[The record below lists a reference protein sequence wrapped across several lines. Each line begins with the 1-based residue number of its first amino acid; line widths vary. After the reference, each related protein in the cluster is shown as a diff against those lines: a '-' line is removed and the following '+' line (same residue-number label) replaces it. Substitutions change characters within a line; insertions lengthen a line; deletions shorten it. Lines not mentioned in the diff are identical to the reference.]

1 MTLEINEIGIR
12 MNVRGDS
19 AEDPDSPRKTY
30 ERDGCGDV
38 DRQQIVE
45 DCTRRVLRILE
56 NQRQR

>member
-19 AEDPDSPRKTY
+19 AEPRQQRTW

-38 DRQQIVE
+38 DREQIVE

-56 NQRQR
+56 NRRQR

>member
-19 AEDPDSPRKTY
+19 APQSPPKTY
-30 ERDGCGDV
+30 QQDGCGDV
-38 DRQQIVE
+38 DREQIVE